1 MVRWCARAAEVV
13 CLAAVVTVPL
23 VINPWGC
30 NAFELPK
37 AVWLQTLGLLGGL
50 LGLIQI
56 VETRA
61 GGRSASCR
69 GSVTPVVW
77 LALVWGLVMAL
88 ATAFSVDPRLSL
100 WGSHERQQGLCT
112 LLGYLILFL
121 LIAANLRSRPQVDR
135 LFLAMVWGSAPV
147 VAYGLVQAAG
157 LDPLDWHT
165 DAASPVLSTLGRA
178 NFLGSYLVLVLPL
191 TLRQAL
197 LARRPWSYAV
207 LAGGQLTCLAFS
219 QARGAWLGLGAAALT
234 FGLAW
239 AVVAGKRRLALM
251 VMLGTALG
259 VVFVGSLNWPG
270 SPLAPL
276 GRLSGLERLAMLA
289 RVDAGST
296 AARLTI
302 WRATLPLIAARPW
315 LGYGPETMR
324 AVFAHV
330 FPPQLVYYQGRH
342 VAVDRAHNLWLDLG
356 MSAGLVGLVAF
367 AALLAAVGWV
377 TWHRLRAASDRWE
390 QVTWVALTAAFAGH
404 LADLQFGF
412 DLTAGATLFWLL
424 LGLSTA
430 MSRPLVAPGPG
441 EVAFPKLNALL
452 PYLPPGL
459 AALSLVGLIGLRP
472 FLADVSCWQAQ
483 QSTRQLSERLVA
495 ARRAVQLW
503 ALEPEYRV
511 RLAWICLQLG
521 QFPAGE
527 TQLAAASSLQPDD
540 PRLWAALGEF
550 YALWGQVEPDR
561 YHQAEVAYRRALDL
575 APNIAAYHTSLGL
588 VLAQQGRLAEGLIE
602 LEQAIDLD
610 ATDATAYRHL
620 SDLNRALG
628 LEAQADW
635 ALRRAIYWEK
645 KQEAQMKR

>member
-1 MVRWCARAAEVV
+1 MVRCCARAAEFVW
-13 CLAAVVTVPL
+13 LAAVVTVPL
-23 VINPWGC
+23 VMNPWEC

-50 LGLIQI
+50 VGLIQI
-56 VETRA
+56 VEARA
-61 GGRSASCR
+61 GGRSASRR
-69 GSVTPVVW
+69 GPVTPVIW
-77 LALVWGLVMAL
+77 LALTWGLAMAL

-112 LLGYLILFL
+112 LLGYLALFL

-135 LFLAMVWGSAPV
+135 LFLAMVWGSAPL

-178 NFLGSYLVLVLPL
+178 NFLGSYLVLVLPV
-191 TLRQAL
+191 TLRQTL
-197 LARRPWSYAV
+197 LARRPWPYAV
-207 LAGGQLTCLAFS
+207 LAGGQLACLAFS
-219 QARGAWLGLGAAALT
+219 QARGAWIGLGAAALT

-259 VVFVGSLNWPG
+259 VAFVASLNWPG
-270 SPLAPL
+270 SPLASL
-276 GRLSGLERLAMLA
+276 GRLSGLDRLATLA
-289 RVDAGST
+289 RLDAGST

-315 LGYGPETMR
+315 LGYGPEAMR

-342 VAVDRAHNLWLDLG
+342 VSVDRAHNLWLDLG

-367 AALLAAVGWV
+367 TALLAGVGWI

-390 QVTWVALTAAFAGH
+390 QVTWVALAAALAGH
-404 LADLQFGF
+404 LVDLQFGF
-412 DLTAGATLFWLL
+412 DLTAGATFFWLL
-424 LGLSTA
+424 LGLSAA
-430 MSRPLVAPGPG
+430 MGRPLVAPMPG

-452 PYLPPGL
+452 LYLPPGL
-459 AALSLVGLIGLRP
+459 ATLSLVGLIGLRP

-483 QSTRQLSERLVA
+483 QGTRQVSERLVA
-495 ARRAVQLW
+495 AQRAVQLW

-511 RLAWICLQLG
+511 RLAWIYLQLG

-527 TQLAAASSLQPDD
+527 TQLAAAGSLQPDA
-540 PRLWAALGEF
+540 PGLWAARGEF

-561 YHQAEVAYRRALDL
+561 YRQAEAAYRRALDL

-588 VLAQQGRLAEGLIE
+588 VLAQQGRLEEGLLE
-602 LEQAIDLD
+602 LERATDLD

-635 ALRRAIYWEK
+635 ALRQAIYWERK
-645 KQEAQMKR
+645 EEAQMKR